1 MIQWI
6 QEPTDT
12 NTLRDFQ
19 QWKEKCDVKVTLFS
33 KFAHHFSIVTGPAG
47 DDNLVNPCQQLVMAK
62 MSVSMVI

>member
-19 QWKEKCDVKVTLFS
+19 QWKEKCDVKVSFS
-33 KFAHHFSIVTGPAG
+33 YSCNSVAVVLLLSGFAISKQFVLALI
-47 DDNLVNPCQQLVMAK
+47 
-62 MSVSMVI
+62 

>member
-19 QWKEKCDVKVTLFS
+19 QWKEKCDVKVIFS
-33 KFAHHFSIVTGPAG
+33 YFCYSVAVVLLLSGFAIS
-47 DDNLVNPCQQLVMAK
+47 QQFVLAL
-62 MSVSMVI
+62 I

>member
-19 QWKEKCDVKVTLFS
+19 QWKEKCDVKVIFFLLLQLS
-33 KFAHHFSIVTGPAG
+33 SRSYRVTNWAKIS
-47 DDNLVNPCQQLVMAK
+47 QQFVLA
-62 MSVSMVI
+62 II

>member
-19 QWKEKCDVKVTLFS
+19 QWKEKCDVKVIFS
-33 KFAHHFSIVTGPAG
+33 YFCNSVAVVLLLSGFAISKQFVLALI
-47 DDNLVNPCQQLVMAK
+47 
-62 MSVSMVI
+62 

>member
-19 QWKEKCDVKVTLFS
+19 QWKEKCDVKVIFS
-33 KFAHHFSIVTGPAG
+33 YFCISFIPAMILG
-47 DDNLVNPCQQLVMAK
+47 KDLSQQLVLLT
-62 MSVSMVI
+62 II